1 MVLWLYKTYLHKG
14 DTFMNN
20 LQTFQDNNNFSITPC
35 DDSTIANNPQYEQ
48 LKLSP
53 DQKSSVNLFL
63 QQIPSLC
70 AADTIGA
77 LAKTKLYTLDFPKGV
92 SGSLMNLKRGGQAAI
107 LQGVDGKITAVGTVE
122 EVASQAARLQSACLL
137 TFSIMSVATG
147 QYFLTRINNDL
158 DLMKQ
163 KIDKIL
169 DFLYGD
175 KKAELLSEI
184 RFVKDAYSNYSS
196 LMNHQ
201 EQLAATIVG
210 LQAARKT
217 ATKDIEFYLIDLD
230 SKVSSIDK
238 SYSDFEKT
246 CSDALK
252 TKTCL
257 EMSMQLFIMSRLM
270 EIHFAQNYDPDY
282 ITYLKET
289 VADYVDMCDRRIL
302 SAFSSLHG
310 KIGNYKPTVINKIDS
325 SKLEETVNKAID
337 SLSNRTQSP
346 LQNVLKSAL
355 NDLEASKKYYLSSD
369 GKIFLMKKSA

>member
-1 MVLWLYKTYLHKG
+1 M
-14 DTFMNN
+14 
-20 LQTFQDNNNFSITPC
+20 
-35 DDSTIANNPQYEQ
+35 
-48 LKLSP
+48 
-53 DQKSSVNLFL
+53 
-63 QQIPSLC
+63 
-70 AADTIGA
+70 TIGA
-77 LAKTKLYTLDFPKGV
+77 VANKKLYTLDFPKGV

-107 LQGVDGKITAVGTVE
+107 LQGADGKITAVGTVE
-122 EVASQAARLQSACLL
+122 KVASQAARLQSACIL
-137 TFSIMSVATG
+137 TFSVMSVATG

-196 LMNHQ
+196 LMNHP

-217 ATKDIEFYLIDLD
+217 ATKDIEFYLTDLD
-230 SKVSSIDK
+230 SKVSSVDK

-270 EIHFAQNYDPDY
+270 EIHFAQNYDSDY
-282 ITYLKET
+282 IAYLKET
-289 VADYVDMCDRRIL
+289 VSDYVDMCDRRVL
-302 SAFSSLHG
+302 SAFSSIHG
-310 KIGNYKPTVINKIDS
+310 KIGNYKSTVINKIDS
-325 SKLEETVNKAID
+325 SELEETINKTID

-346 LQNVLKSAL
+346 LQNALKSAL

-369 GKIFLMKKSA
+369 GKMFIKKIA